1 MTAMT
6 AMTAR
11 LVSPGVTYSVEERF
25 DDGIRVVERRGPS
38 PDSPCVVLVHGVLDS
53 AHSLERLF
61 EWLPEFHVITYDR
74 RGYGRSRFPADGPRS
89 LDAHADDL
97 VAVLHDRPAVVVG
110 HSMGGNVALCA
121 ARRAPDLVRAASGY
135 EVHAPWAPEWSAETQ
150 AGVLAIAADTDP
162 AGLGESSYR
171 RMLGDA
177 TWDALSDDDKALRRA
192 EGLAYQ
198 TDLGT
203 GWQTE
208 YAFHEP
214 PVPVVL
220 GCGERSQ
227 PFFVAATRGLA
238 SRMPASY
245 HEIAAA
251 KHAAHV
257 THPHEYVGF
266 VHATIDAAVAAGR

>member
-1 MTAMT
+1 
-6 AMTAR
+6 MTAR
-11 LVSPGVTYSVEERF
+11 LVSPGVTLPVEERYEN
-25 DDGIRVVERRGPS
+25 GIRVVERPGPS
-38 PDSPCVVLVHGVLDS
+38 PESALVVLVHGVLDS
-53 AHSLERLF
+53 AHSLERLLGR
-61 EWLPEFHVITYDR
+61 LPEFHVITYDR

-97 VAVLHDRPAVVVG
+97 VAVLHERPAVVVG

-121 ARRAPDLVRAASGY
+121 ARRAPDLIRSASGY
-135 EVHAPWAPEWSAETQ
+135 EVHAPWVPEWSAETQ

-162 AGLGESSYR
+162 DGLGESSYR
-171 RMLGDA
+171 RVLGDA
-177 TWDALSDDDKALRRA
+177 RWDALPEADKALRRA

-227 PFFVAATRGLA
+227 EFFVAATRALA
-238 SRMPASY
+238 SRMPAGY
-245 HEIAAA
+245 YEIAAA
-251 KHAAHV
+251 KHAAHI

-266 VHATIDAAVAAGR
+266 VHTTIDAAVAAGR